1 MEKVDLVKEIR
12 GVNTYRNVIDTQFRE
27 FIQSTPATEIPTYTV
42 SDFFNLYDSLFYD
55 IPLTGNNSHT
65 TLVQKSMEYIGGDVI
80 DEEKQALIE
89 EINTLRQQLIDLSE
103 TYLKVGNITS

>member
-1 MEKVDLVKEIR
+1 MEKIDLVKQIR
-12 GVNTYRNVIDTQFRE
+12 GVNTYRNVIDTQFKE
-27 FIQSTPATEIPTYTV
+27 FIQATSITEIPTYTV

-89 EINTLRQQLIDLSE
+89 EINTLKQQLIDLSE
-103 TYLKVGNITS
+103 TYLKVGDITA